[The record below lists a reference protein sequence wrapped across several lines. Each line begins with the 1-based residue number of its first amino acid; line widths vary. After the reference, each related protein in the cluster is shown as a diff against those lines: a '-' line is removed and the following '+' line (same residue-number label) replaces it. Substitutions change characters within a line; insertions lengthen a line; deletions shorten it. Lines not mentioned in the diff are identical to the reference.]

1 MWGPDP
7 FVRYVQKDQEI
18 VELQAQVQ
26 QLTENL
32 QKSQQRVRD
41 LEATLTKV
49 YAEMK
54 KPGPAGPVIQNLAE
68 ILHNELSEAC
78 TNDQKA
84 AWQHSLREVADMTV
98 DMWEAS
104 RSALCPTLWGLLKMI
119 FKRQLGNASAAAAQ
133 RIKRSLLTAMDS
145 LCKAL
150 HERWVG
156 PIGIAVAFTVYSV
169 VRSDIVLSI
178 MAGAGHGVP
187 RRAPQHELYTEIFKV
202 LQTLEVVCSQ
212 NVSVA
217 FHCDNTQ
224 NGNQK
229 TARMRL
235 GGAFWHELT
244 NWRVPALAVVTAF
257 HTDSLA
263 APQTRRLSSPG
274 HRSRCRLQ
282 TSWWSPSAPLLRPS
296 YWKGRRAFTASF
308 CKATPASVLQDP
320 RGKRTL
326 SCPRASPA

>member
-1 MWGPDP
+1 M
-7 FVRYVQKDQEI
+7 QKDQEI

-104 RSALCPTLWGLLKMI
+104 RSALCPTLWGLLEMI

-145 LCKAL
+145 LNKVVEDTDTDTAERRKAAAEPESL
-150 HERWVG
+150 QAALQASTQQRDALTSDLSKHGE
-156 PIGIAVAFTVYSV
+156 PI
-169 VRSDIVLSI
+169 
-178 MAGAGHGVP
+178 
-187 RRAPQHELYTEIFKV
+187 
-202 LQTLEVVCSQ
+202 CSGGGGGGGRQ
-212 NVSVA
+212 
-217 FHCDNTQ
+217 
-224 NGNQK
+224 
-229 TARMRL
+229 L
-235 GGAFWHELT
+235 GGGTRGGIHS
-244 NWRVPALAVVTAF
+244 TA
-257 HTDSLA
+257 A
-263 APQTRRLSSPG
+263 G
-274 HRSRCRLQ
+274 
-282 TSWWSPSAPLLRPS
+282 
-296 YWKGRRAFTASF
+296 
-308 CKATPASVLQDP
+308 
-320 RGKRTL
+320 
-326 SCPRASPA
+326 